1 MEWGGC
7 LSPRGCPRCPW
18 DSQGREST
26 VVNHPIQK
34 LNLSTNLKKEFSNY
48 VIFGWHSNHHGFVL
62 TRYIH
67 SAPILVAN
75 LFMSP
80 RDKMNSS
87 CAQQK
92 TMSPRDNFWMAG
104 FVVTRYST
112 RNLEHSWGCIGF
124 ISAGFTPFANPRP
137 VVTAARAGL
146 TRISIERGRG
156 RGDFYREYPPI
167 KKLRRRFKMTSVRNA
182 MEWSFS
188 TCL

>member
-80 RDKMNSS
+80 RDKMNSLRPNFF

-92 TMSPRDNFWMAG
+92 CLIHVSRRKCLAVFPAKMRMHSTEFSYHFFVFSSQQPPSRERSCRGAFMWRMPRKVSCLG
-104 FVVTRYST
+104 VS
-112 RNLEHSWGCIGF
+112 
-124 ISAGFTPFANPRP
+124 IS
-137 VVTAARAGL
+137 
-146 TRISIERGRG
+146 
-156 RGDFYREYPPI
+156 
-167 KKLRRRFKMTSVRNA
+167 
-182 MEWSFS
+182 
-188 TCL
+188 

>member
-80 RDKMNSS
+80 RDKMNSLRPNFFLRPAEMSDTYHFFVFSLQQPPSRERS
-87 CAQQK
+87 CRGAF
-92 TMSPRDNFWMAG
+92 MWRMPRKVSCLG
-104 FVVTRYST
+104 VS
-112 RNLEHSWGCIGF
+112 
-124 ISAGFTPFANPRP
+124 IS
-137 VVTAARAGL
+137 
-146 TRISIERGRG
+146 
-156 RGDFYREYPPI
+156 
-167 KKLRRRFKMTSVRNA
+167 
-182 MEWSFS
+182 
-188 TCL
+188 